1 MSATQPSVSLYVSN
15 LNYSQVPKEEIRR
28 ALYGLFAT
36 YGKVLD
42 VVHVRSPKARGTAF
56 VVFRDLASSTAA
68 MRGLDGESFYGKSL
82 RISYAKSTSYATIAQ
97 TEGPEAVYA
106 IKLGLRDADDAG
118 KKSKMTVSAAQK
130 KLADDRRKEKRGR
143 EDEGEEEEEEDE
155 EDEADGGPQK
165 KKSRQDGEEQEEDD
179 AMEESDDEEAAEEA
193 APTFG
198 PASAA
203 QGEVPNPIL
212 YAEGLPT
219 EVTSE
224 MLSALFQQYSGLASL
239 QLLAVPVDAPAKSAT
254 ALIHYETMAQ
264 AGVAK
269 EALDGF
275 LVDRDA
281 PMKVSWAKRG

>member
-1 MSATQPSVSLYVSN
+1 M
-15 LNYSQVPKEEIRR
+15 
-28 ALYGLFAT
+28 
-36 YGKVLD
+36 LD

-82 RISYAKSTSYATIAQ
+82 VSTLFPFFRCLGTLTRSRCWELGTLTTPPTRVLFLQRISYAKSTSYATIAQ

-165 KKSRQDGEEQEEDD
+165 KKSRQDGEEQEEDGKFD
-179 AMEESDDEEAAEEA
+179 HLFARVD
-193 APTFG
+193 
-198 PASAA
+198 
-203 QGEVPNPIL
+203 QGTVC
-212 YAEGLPT
+212 A
-219 EVTSE
+219 
-224 MLSALFQQYSGLASL
+224 
-239 QLLAVPVDAPAKSAT
+239 
-254 ALIHYETMAQ
+254 HCC
-264 AGVAK
+264 
-269 EALDGF
+269 
-275 LVDRDA
+275 
-281 PMKVSWAKRG
+281 

>member
-1 MSATQPSVSLYVSN
+1 MSASQPSVTLYISN

-42 VVHVRSPKARGTAF
+42 VVHVRQPKTRGTAF

-82 RISYAKSTSYATIAQ
+82 RISYAKSTSHATIAQ

-130 KLADDRRKEKRGR
+130 KLSDDRRKEKRGR

-155 EDEADGGPQK
+155 DEDAEAEGPQK
-165 KKSRQDGEEQEEDD
+165 KKSRQDGEDEDD

-193 APTFG
+193 APSFG

-203 QGEVPNPIL
+203 QGEVPNPVL
-212 YAEGLPT
+212 FAEGLPT

-239 QLLAVPVDAPAKSAT
+239 QLLPVPVDAPAKSAT
-254 ALIHYETMAQ
+254 ALVHYETMAQ

-281 PMKVSWAKRG
+281 PMKVSWAKRD